1 MAEQS
6 NIQTLINSWNHEL
19 ASTEEESKDFCLRQC
34 KIAETM
40 LNTEPQ
46 KADGIAAA
54 LIHFAQHNIGDHD
67 SKLEIEKEALL
78 VRGATLYRLTQY
90 QEALTISSRA
100 LDIAKEIGDI
110 KGQSFAMNTMGA
122 VAIAQGDY
130 ESALHQHTE
139 SLALRK
145 SIHDDALMATS
156 LMNIGNVYLAL
167 GDLTNALEYF
177 MQSLLLREKIN
188 DEHGIGVSLSNI
200 GNVYGIMGDADQAVV
215 YLQKSLASKIA
226 TNNKQGQVQTLCDL
240 ATQYLSLGDV
250 TKARDHANVA
260 LQVAIYL
267 GNIDGEA
274 SALHLLGLIETDATE
289 YKYALEYF
297 THSLTLRTKSGNTR
311 GYVETVLAQCDVFI
325 YLQQYK
331 EALATLDEI
340 QKRTESLQ
348 SLTLLRSFH
357 RQYSTVHEHL
367 KNYELALHHARIFH
381 ELHERVFN
389 QHSAERLRNLQI
401 LHQVESTKKENEIYR
416 LRNIELAHAYQDA
429 DTLSRSLSLSN
440 AELNEAIE
448 QLEII
453 NKEKNDIF
461 GIVVH
466 DLRNPLTAITLNVSG
481 ALSNSPKLSN
491 GEMVQIFQKIKK
503 NTDRMTQIIK
513 KMVDLFTM
521 ESGAMKPIMEQH
533 DLATIINKVVDNF
546 VPVANEKNISIHIDA
561 STQTFAEVDMIL
573 FEEIIDNVLSNAIKF
588 SPNDSKVNIKIFTVE
603 Q

>member
-1 MAEQS
+1 MTEQS

-40 LNTEPQ
+40 LNTDPQ
-46 KADGIAAA
+46 KADGIVAA
-54 LIHFAQHNIGDHD
+54 LVYFAQQCIGDYEA
-67 SKLEIEKEALL
+67 KLEIEKEALL
-78 VRGATLYRLTQY
+78 VRGATLYRLAQY

-100 LDIAKEIGDI
+100 LEIAKEIGDI

-130 ESALHQHTE
+130 VKALYQHTE
-139 SLALRK
+139 SLALRQ
-145 SIHDDALMATS
+145 SIHDDALTATS

-167 GDLTNALEYF
+167 GDVTNAHEYF

-188 DEHGIGVSLSNI
+188 DEHGIAVSLSNI
-200 GNVYGIMGDADQAVV
+200 GNVYGVIGDTEQAIE
-215 YLQKSLASKIA
+215 YLQKSLARKIA

-250 TKARDHANVA
+250 EKARDHANVA

-267 GNIDGEA
+267 GNLDGEA
-274 SALHLLGLIETDATE
+274 SALYLLGLIEKKAVDYT
-289 YKYALEYF
+289 YALEYF
-297 THSLTLRTKSGNTR
+297 AHSLKIRTKTGNTK
-311 GYVETVLAQCDVFI
+311 GLIETVLAQCDVFI
-325 YLQQYK
+325 HLQRYEDAQSI
-331 EALATLDEI
+331 LDNI
-340 QKRTESLQ
+340 QQKAENLQ

-357 RQYSTVHEHL
+357 QQYSIVCEKL
-367 KNYELALHHARIFH
+367 KNFERALYHSRLYHD
-381 ELHERVFN
+381 LHERVFN

-416 LRNIELAHAYQDA
+416 LRNIELAQAYKDA
-429 DTLSRSLSLSN
+429 DNLSRSLSLTN

-466 DLRNPLTAITLNVSG
+466 DLRNPLTAITLTVSG
-481 ALSNSPKLSN
+481 ALSNS
-491 GEMVQIFQKIKK
+491 QKISTDDMILVLQRIKK
-503 NTDRMTQIIK
+503 YTNHMTQIMK
-513 KMVDLFTM
+513 KMVDMFTM
-521 ESGAMKPIMEQH
+521 ESRTMKPIMEQH
-533 DLATIINKVVDNF
+533 DLATIMNKIVDNF
-546 VPVANEKNISIHIDA
+546 VPVANEKNISIHVDA
-561 STQTFAEVDMIL
+561 STQAVAEVDMIL
-573 FEEIIDNVLSNAIKF
+573 FEEIIDNLLSNAIKF
-588 SPNDSKVNIKIFTVE
+588 SPYDSKVNIKIFTVE

>member
-1 MAEQS
+1 MTEQS
-6 NIQTLINSWNHEL
+6 SVQTLIISWTDEL
-19 ASTEEESKDFCLRQC
+19 TSTNEDVREFCLRQC
-34 KIAETM
+34 KMAEAM

-54 LIHFAQHNIGDHD
+54 LIHFAQHNIGDYD

-145 SIHDDALMATS
+145 SIHDDALTATS

-177 MQSLLLREKIN
+177 MQSLVLRETIR
-188 DEHGIGVSLSNI
+188 DDHGIGVSLSNI
-200 GNVYGIMGDADQAVV
+200 GNVYGIMGDAEQAVV
-215 YLQKSLASKIA
+215 YLQKSLASKIT

-240 ATQYLSLGDV
+240 ATQYLALGNV
-250 TKARDHANVA
+250 IKARDHANVA

-267 GNIDGEA
+267 GNLDGEA

-297 THSLTLRTKSGNTR
+297 AHSLTLRTKSGNTR

-325 YLQQYK
+325 YLQQYND
-331 EALATLDEI
+331 ALAKLDEI

-348 SLTLLRSFH
+348 ALTLLRSFH
-357 RQYSTVHEHL
+357 KQYSTVHEHL
-367 KNYELALHHARIFH
+367 KNFELALHHARLFH

-440 AELNEAIE
+440 AELNEAVS

-481 ALSNSPKLSN
+481 ALSNSPKLSADD
-491 GEMVQIFQKIKK
+491 MVKILQKIKK
-503 NTDRMTQIIK
+503 
-513 KMVDLFTM
+513 F
-521 ESGAMKPIMEQH
+521 
-533 DLATIINKVVDNF
+533 
-546 VPVANEKNISIHIDA
+546 
-561 STQTFAEVDMIL
+561 
-573 FEEIIDNVLSNAIKF
+573 
-588 SPNDSKVNIKIFTVE
+588 
-603 Q
+603 